1 MTYCPACGAEIG
13 DHLEYCPSCG
23 AQVNVEGKGQ
33 IAKPD
38 HDQIQMAKPG
48 HDQFQQPLQQL
59 PQLVQRNYLIWFLLS
74 YLTGIFG
81 LVYIYFVFDDLNKL
95 DKYPKPAGVKSTNLD
110 QNSLILYI
118 VLYVMGFALIANYLI
133 YSKKYGM
140 FNDYLDTHPQKQT
153 KLPSRNYIKLMVF
166 RDILL
171 FVMTGFEIVGFVLY
185 SLAIGAEYGEY
196 FSIAN
201 FGPLS
206 TSMSLVILPFIFI
219 GIGGLFFVGIMV
231 IAIYMIVLE
240 FRWQEAMNERV
251 SIIDPNF
258 IKKDFI

>member
-1 MTYCPACGAEIG
+1 
-13 DHLEYCPSCG
+13 
-23 AQVNVEGKGQ
+23 
-33 IAKPD
+33 
-38 HDQIQMAKPG
+38 
-48 HDQFQQPLQQL
+48 
-59 PQLVQRNYLIWFLLS
+59 
-74 YLTGIFG
+74 
-81 LVYIYFVFDDLNKL
+81 
-95 DKYPKPAGVKSTNLD
+95 
-110 QNSLILYI
+110 
-118 VLYVMGFALIANYLI
+118 
-133 YSKKYGM
+133 M

-219 GIGGLFFVGIMV
+219 GIGGLFFVGLMV